1 SKTISADSLPITNGS
16 DNEILVGIKET
27 KTYISN
33 SPLSHDFFNKPSEE
47 IPPTD
52 TPPPPSNSNINKSIG
67 LNLYMEY
74 TSGQSHVII
83 YYLPEL
89 RILRFLE
96 PIADDAETST
106 RKFLFFGST
115 SLLSPSTC
123 HPSDL
128 GAAGKICGGALLN
141 MSMELHIN
149 YVTITNGQTIFPLRD
164 AMNQLYRFGQM
175 S

>member
-1 SKTISADSLPITNGS
+1 MICTEKKKNGTISTADMVNRLFLAITFDKAYPQRKKRLIDIPISKQQFEAST
-16 DNEILVGIKET
+16 
-27 KTYISN
+27 
-33 SPLSHDFFNKPSEE
+33 
-47 IPPTD
+47 
-52 TPPPPSNSNINKSIG
+52 
-67 LNLYMEY
+67 

-83 YYLPEL
+83 PEL
-89 RILRFLE
+89 RELRFLE